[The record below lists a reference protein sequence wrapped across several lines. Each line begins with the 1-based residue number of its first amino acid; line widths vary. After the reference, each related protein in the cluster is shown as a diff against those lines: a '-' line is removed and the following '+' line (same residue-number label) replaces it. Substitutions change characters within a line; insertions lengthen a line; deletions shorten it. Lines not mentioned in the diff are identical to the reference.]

1 MIKVMYIITLFLS
14 SVTSLSLHLNTT
26 TTSLYFHLNL
36 SLSEEGHESLITNTG
51 NQVEQAWPWTA
62 WKIFHQKEYG
72 SAAEEN
78 YRREIFE
85 RNKRQ
90 IDEHNRLYEEGKESY
105 SKGLNNFSDWTQ
117 EEFLNNLGFFKLAED
132 NLPGT
137 EVVRNDTAED
147 LPVIKDW
154 RDAGAVLPIKN
165 QGHCGSCW
173 AFAAVVTLEG
183 AHKISSGELTD
194 LSEQQLVDCSYRYGN
209 HGCEGGWPHAALQ
222 YIRDNQG
229 LDTEESYPYTA
240 RPGYCHY
247 NRKYVGSLIKR
258 ILRIQT
264 GSEYSLTYCVAKY
277 GPVAVAVD
285 ATEMM
290 TYRGGVYNNARC
302 NPQNLN
308 HAVTVVGY
316 TPDYWIIKN
325 SWSTGWGEQGYM
337 KLARNK
343 GNMCGVAM
351 YGVFPIV

>member
-36 SLSEEGHESLITNTG
+36 SLSEEGHDLLITNTG
-51 NQVEQAWPWTA
+51 NLVEQGWPWTA

-137 EVVRNDTAED
+137 EVVRNDTAEN

-194 LSEQQLVDCSYRYGN
+194 LSEQQLVDCSYRYLRFVFIRRLFHLGMETMGVREDGHTQPCNIFVTTKDWTQRN
-209 HGCEGGWPHAALQ
+209 H
-222 YIRDNQG
+222 IRTQQG
-229 LDTEESYPYTA
+229 QDIVT
-240 RPGYCHY
+240 
-247 NRKYVGSLIKR
+247 I
-258 ILRIQT
+258 T
-264 GSEYSLTYCVAKY
+264 GS
-277 GPVAVAVD
+277 
-285 ATEMM
+285 M
-290 TYRGGVYNNARC
+290 
-302 NPQNLN
+302 
-308 HAVTVVGY
+308 
-316 TPDYWIIKN
+316 
-325 SWSTGWGEQGYM
+325 
-337 KLARNK
+337 
-343 GNMCGVAM
+343 
-351 YGVFPIV
+351 